1 VVSTTGG
8 SVAAGGEARH
18 LAVVGVGGVGGYFGG
33 RIAAAVADGRAPG
46 WAVHFVASGDNLTAL
61 REAGLTLD
69 AAGERLVCR
78 PASVVGSLAE
88 VPLPDVVLV
97 CVKGYDLDEAARQ
110 VASRCHAETAIV
122 PLLNGVDVYERI
134 RRVAPVGCVLPAC
147 ALVGTH
153 LEHPGVVRQV
163 GEPGRVYLGPDPA
176 RPRYSP
182 EPLTRLLEAASIA
195 SSWSADSRPA
205 IWEKF
210 LFISAFGL
218 VTATSGKTVGEV
230 LLDESA
236 MGDAT
241 GIMDEVLR
249 IAALEGIDMRADA
262 IEAAL
267 AKARA
272 FPFETR
278 TSLQR
283 DVEGGRRHEGD
294 LFGGAITRLG
304 EQHGVDTPCTRRVY
318 ARLRG

>member
-1 VVSTTGG
+1 V
-8 SVAAGGEARH
+8 
-18 LAVVGVGGVGGYFGG
+18 
-33 RIAAAVADGRAPG
+33 
-46 WAVHFVASGDNLTAL
+46 
-61 REAGLTLD
+61 
-69 AAGERLVCR
+69 
-78 PASVVGSLAE
+78 
-88 VPLPDVVLV
+88 PDVVLV
-97 CVKGYDLDEAARQ
+97 CVKGYDLDDVARQ
-110 VASRCHAETAIV
+110 VAAHCHAETAVV

-134 RRVAPVGCVLPAC
+134 RRVTPVGQVLPAC

-153 LEHPGVVRQV
+153 LERPGLVRQV
-163 GEPGRVYLGPDPA
+163 GEPGRVYVGPDPA
-176 RPRYSP
+176 RPGCSS

-195 SSWSADSRPA
+195 YCWSADSRPA

-230 LLDESA
+230 LLDGSA
-236 MGDAT
+236 MGDVT

-249 IAALEGIDMRADA
+249 IAAFEGVDMRADA
-262 IEAAL
+262 IAAAL

-283 DVEGGRRHEGD
+283 DVEAGRRHEGD
-294 LFGGAITRLG
+294 LFGGAITRLS
-304 EQHGVDTPCTRRVY
+304 ERHGVDAPHTRRVY